1 METFNVEL
9 HSSASS
15 KLYPQN
21 TVASFTNFLPDQINL
36 EGEWEVALTEIC
48 FPSKFFNIT
57 EGSFGISVTKGGKVV
72 DSENYKLS
80 PGFYPT
86 IKSIVSSMFAKVF
99 AGSRFRNLHK
109 LESKFLDFSIDTI
122 SQRIF
127 IKTQPGLKIFLCS
140 GDLQHIFGFMPSN
153 ETLEIDDNLSTSPF
167 VHDIQRFH
175 AIIVYTDFID
185 NTILGDVKAPV
196 LKSFPIDKPHFETTQ
211 GLISKSFHNPEFRRV
226 LKHSFHSI
234 SIDLRSHNGELIPF
248 FSLGYTHLSLLF
260 RKMQNW

>member
-1 METFNVEL
+1 M
-9 HSSASS
+9 
-15 KLYPQN
+15 
-21 TVASFTNFLPDQINL
+21 
-36 EGEWEVALTEIC
+36 ALTENC

-57 EGSFGISVTKGGKVV
+57 AESFGISVTKGGKVV

-80 PGFYPT
+80 PGHYPT

-99 AGSRFRNLHK
+99 AGSRSRNFHK
-109 LESKFLDFSIDTI
+109 LESKFLDFSVDII

-127 IKTQPGLKIFLCS
+127 IRTIPSLKKFLGS
-140 GDLQHIFGFMPSN
+140 GDLQHIFGFMPSKQ
-153 ETLEIDDNLSTSPF
+153 TLEIDDNFSTSPF

-175 AIIVYTDFID
+175 AIIVFTDFID

-196 LKSFPIDKPHFETTQ
+196 LKNFPIEKPHFETTQ
-211 GLISKSFHNPEFRRV
+211 GLISKSFHNPEFRTV

-234 SIDLRSHNGELIPF
+234 SIDLRSHSGEVIPF

-260 RKMQNW
+260 RRMQK

>member
-1 METFNVEL
+1 METFSVEL

-48 FPSKFFNIT
+48 FSSKFFIIT

-80 PGFYPT
+80 PGYYPT

-109 LESKFLDFSIDTI
+109 LESKFLDFSVDT
-122 SQRIF
+122 
-127 IKTQPGLKIFLCS
+127 
-140 GDLQHIFGFMPSN
+140 H
-153 ETLEIDDNLSTSPF
+153 
-167 VHDIQRFH
+167 
-175 AIIVYTDFID
+175 
-185 NTILGDVKAPV
+185 
-196 LKSFPIDKPHFETTQ
+196 
-211 GLISKSFHNPEFRRV
+211 
-226 LKHSFHSI
+226 
-234 SIDLRSHNGELIPF
+234 
-248 FSLGYTHLSLLF
+248 
-260 RKMQNW
+260 